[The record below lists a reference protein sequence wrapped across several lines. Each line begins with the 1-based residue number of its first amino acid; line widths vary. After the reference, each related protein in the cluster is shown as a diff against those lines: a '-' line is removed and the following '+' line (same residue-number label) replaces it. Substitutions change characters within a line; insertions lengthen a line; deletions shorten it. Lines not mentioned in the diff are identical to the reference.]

1 MPPASTTTRTDG
13 ATIETAAARAILP
26 KARHDGLAFEELAE
40 RYNFLEVS
48 SYGCVLA
55 NLILKEILKRPR
67 PLRVLDVGCGKGIG
81 RDVAYQWALRPRID
95 DYWGIEPDESVASP
109 AGLFDRRIPAL
120 MEQAELPRGHFDV
133 VYSSMVMEHVTDPAA
148 FMGAVHRCMRPGGCY
163 MFATPNSANFI
174 CLVGI
179 ASHKLRLDEPLLL
192 LSKGRQQTEE
202 YHYPVQY
209 RFNNPRAIARCVRA
223 LGFNEPEFAFVEGDG
238 SRSYFRGP
246 LRPIYSLLKA
256 KRRLIRNPRA
266 LATLIGR
273 ITRPA

>member
-1 MPPASTTTRTDG
+1 MSTASPTTR
-13 ATIETAAARAILP
+13 EEAAAIEAASAKALLP
-26 KARHDGLAFEELAE
+26 KARHDGLAFEDLAQ

-55 NLILKEILKRPR
+55 NLILKEIMKRSR
-67 PLRVLDVGCGKGIG
+67 PVRVLDVGCGKGIG
-81 RDVAYQWALRPRID
+81 RDVAYQWALRPHID

-109 AGLFDRRIPAL
+109 EGLFDRRLAAL
-120 MEQAELPRGHFDV
+120 MEAADLPEAHFDV
-133 VYSSMVMEHVTDPAA
+133 VYSSMVMEHVTEPAA
-148 FMGAVHRCMRPGGCY
+148 FMGAVHRCLKPGGCY
-163 MFATPNSANFI
+163 VFATPNSANFI

-179 ASHKLRLDEPLLL
+179 ASHKLHLDEPLLL

-223 LGFNEPEFAFVEGDG
+223 LGFAEPEFAFVEGDG

-246 LRPIYSLLKA
+246 LRPIYALLKA